1 MIDQG
6 ENLCYDTGEGEPTLN
21 LYLTG
26 KLMTDYNQYQ
36 SPFSWRYASPEMR
49 QVWSETNKRRLWRQL
64 WVALAQAQSEMGLVQ
79 PEQVEDLRRH
89 MQDIDIP
96 RALEIEAEI
105 HHDLMAEV
113 RTYGEQCSA
122 GKGIIHLGATSM
134 DIEDNADALRLRQS
148 LDLVIQKLA
157 DLLSALAEKMLLYAD
172 LPMIAFT
179 HLQPAEPSTLGYR
192 LAFYAQ
198 DLLTDWRHLI
208 EVRAEIKG
216 KGFKGAVGSGASYG
230 ELLGA
235 GRVEAFEARMSAL
248 LDLPFFSISNQTYP
262 RKQDY
267 FVISAL
273 AGMGA
278 SIYKF
283 AFDLRVMQSPTIGE
297 WSEPFA
303 EKQVGSSA
311 MPFKRNPINAEK
323 INSLARLLAQMP
335 PVAWNNAAHNLLER
349 TLDDSA
355 NRRTLLPEAFL
366 ISDELL
372 RTATRIVR
380 GLNVNQ
386 ASIARNLAIYAPF
399 ASTERVLMAL
409 VKAGAD
415 RQEMHERLREH
426 AMTAW
431 QQVQQG
437 QPNPLASL
445 VTRDPQISH
454 FLSSSELQPLLQVDA
469 YVGAAPQRTKA
480 LAQEIREAIPE

>member
-1 MIDQG
+1 
-6 ENLCYDTGEGEPTLN
+6 
-21 LYLTG
+21 
-26 KLMTDYNQYQ
+26 MTDYNQYQ
-36 SPFSWRYASPEMR
+36 SPYSWRYASPEMR
-49 QVWSETNKRRLWRQL
+49 QIWSEVNKRRLWRQL
-64 WVALAQAQSEMGLVQ
+64 WVALAQAQAELGLVQ
-79 PEQVEDLRRH
+79 PDQVEDLRRH
-89 MQDIDIP
+89 MQEIDIP

-113 RTYGEQCSA
+113 RTYAEQCGV

-134 DIEDNADALRLRQS
+134 DIEDNVDALRLRQS
-148 LDLVIQKLA
+148 LDLVLPKLA
-157 DLLSALAEKMLLYAD
+157 DLLNALAEKTLAYAD
-172 LPMIAFT
+172 MPIIAFT

-198 DLLTDWRHLI
+198 DLYADWRNLRQ
-208 EVRAEIKG
+208 VREDIKG
-216 KGFKGAVGSGASYG
+216 KGFKGAVGSAASYA
-230 ELLGA
+230 ELLGSA
-235 GRVEAFEARMSAL
+235 NIEDFETRMSAL
-248 LDLPFFSISNQTYP
+248 LDLPFYPITNQTYP

-273 AGMGA
+273 AGMAA

-283 AFDLRVMQSPTIGE
+283 AFDLRVLQSPSIGE
-297 WSEPFA
+297 LAEPFA

-372 RTATRIVR
+372 RTATRIIK
-380 GLNVNQ
+380 GLKVNE
-386 ASIARNLAIYAPF
+386 ASINRNLAMYAPF

-409 VKAGAD
+409 VKTGAD

-426 AMTAW
+426 AMAAW
-431 QQVQQG
+431 QQVQQN
-437 QPNPLASL
+437 QPNPLQAL
-445 VTRDPQISH
+445 IANDTEINQI
-454 FLSSSELQPLLQVDA
+454 LPAAQLQALMQVEG
-469 YVGAAPQRTKA
+469 YVGSASQRARAMAQQIRKA
-480 LAQEIREAIPE
+480 VNN

>member
-1 MIDQG
+1 
-6 ENLCYDTGEGEPTLN
+6 
-21 LYLTG
+21 
-26 KLMTDYNQYQ
+26 MTDYNQYQ
-36 SPFSWRYASPEMR
+36 SPYSWRYASPEMR
-49 QVWSETNKRRLWRQL
+49 QIWSEVNKRRLWRQL
-64 WVALAQAQSEMGLVQ
+64 WVALAQAQAELGLVQ
-79 PEQVEDLRRH
+79 PDQVEDLRRH
-89 MQDIDIP
+89 MQEIDIP

-113 RTYGEQCSA
+113 RTYAEQCGV

-134 DIEDNADALRLRQS
+134 DIEDNVDALRLRQS
-148 LDLVIQKLA
+148 LDLVLPKLA
-157 DLLSALAEKMLLYAD
+157 DLLNALAEKTLAYAD
-172 LPMIAFT
+172 MPIIAFT

-198 DLLTDWRHLI
+198 DLYADWRNLRQ
-208 EVRAEIKG
+208 VREDIKG
-216 KGFKGAVGSGASYG
+216 KGFKGAVGSAASYA
-230 ELLGA
+230 ELLGSA
-235 GRVEAFEARMSAL
+235 NMEDFETRMSAL
-248 LDLPFFSISNQTYP
+248 LDLPFYPITNQTYP

-273 AGMGA
+273 AGMAA

-283 AFDLRVMQSPTIGE
+283 AFDLRVLQSPSIGE
-297 WSEPFA
+297 LAEPFA

-372 RTATRIVR
+372 RTATRIIK
-380 GLNVNQ
+380 GLKVNE
-386 ASIARNLAIYAPF
+386 ASINRNLAMYAPF

-426 AMTAW
+426 AMAAW
-431 QQVQQG
+431 QQVQQN
-437 QPNPLASL
+437 QPNPLQAL
-445 VTRDPQISH
+445 IANDAEINQVLPAAQ
-454 FLSSSELQPLLQVDA
+454 LQALMQVEG
-469 YVGAAPQRTKA
+469 YVGSASQRARAMAQQIRKA
-480 LAQEIREAIPE
+480 VNN

>member
-1 MIDQG
+1 
-6 ENLCYDTGEGEPTLN
+6 
-21 LYLTG
+21 
-26 KLMTDYNQYQ
+26 MTDYNQYQ
-36 SPFSWRYASPEMR
+36 SPYSWRYASPEMR
-49 QVWSETNKRRLWRQL
+49 QIWSEVNKRRLWRQL
-64 WVALAQAQSEMGLVQ
+64 WVALAQAQAELGLVQ
-79 PEQVEDLRRH
+79 PDQVEDLRRH
-89 MQDIDIP
+89 MQEIDIP

-113 RTYGEQCSA
+113 RTYAEQCGV

-134 DIEDNADALRLRQS
+134 DIEDNVDALRLRQS
-148 LDLVIQKLA
+148 LDLVLPKLA
-157 DLLSALAEKMLLYAD
+157 DLLNALAEKTLAYAD
-172 LPMIAFT
+172 MPIIAFT

-198 DLLTDWRHLI
+198 DLYADWRNLRQ
-208 EVRAEIKG
+208 VREDIKG
-216 KGFKGAVGSGASYG
+216 KGFKGAVGSAASYA
-230 ELLGA
+230 ELLGSA
-235 GRVEAFEARMSAL
+235 NIEDFETRMSAL
-248 LDLPFFSISNQTYP
+248 LDLPFYPITNQTYP

-273 AGMGA
+273 AGMAA

-283 AFDLRVMQSPTIGE
+283 AFDLRVLQSPSIGE
-297 WSEPFA
+297 LAEPFA

-372 RTATRIVR
+372 RTATRIIK
-380 GLNVNQ
+380 GLKVNE
-386 ASIARNLAIYAPF
+386 ASINRNLAMYAPF

-426 AMTAW
+426 AMAAW
-431 QQVQQG
+431 QQVQQN
-437 QPNPLASL
+437 QPNPLQAL
-445 VTRDPQISH
+445 IANDTEINQI
-454 FLSSSELQPLLQVDA
+454 LPAAQLQALMQVEG
-469 YVGAAPQRTKA
+469 YVGSASQRARVMAQQIRKA
-480 LAQEIREAIPE
+480 VNN